1 MLLAS
6 CGGSASLQAPR
17 LVETN
22 AAQACQA
29 LAKDLRL
36 EGSAVN
42 AAAYLPAGFVPPG
55 SSTALTQPFC
65 RVQLTSRPS
74 ADSEITSEIWMPA
87 LGFWNERFLAIGGS
101 GSSGSIM
108 YPDMGSGLT
117 KGYATLSTD
126 NGHQGQ
132 DQIFAVGHPEKVI
145 DFGHRAQAVT
155 AVAGKAVT
163 QAFYGKTAKKAY
175 WLGCSQGGGEGMMQS
190 QRYPENFDGIV
201 AGAPVFD

>member
-1 MLLAS
+1 
-6 CGGSASLQAPR
+6 LQAPR
-17 LVETN
+17 LVEAS

-36 EGSAVN
+36 EGSAVD
-42 AAAYLPAGFVPPG
+42 AAAYLSAGFVPPG
-55 SSTALTQPFC
+55 SSTALRQPFC

-74 ADSEITSEIWMPA
+74 ADSDIKSEIWMPA
-87 LGFWNERFLAIGGS
+87 LGAWNGRFLAIGGS

-108 YPDMGSGLT
+108 YPDMSSGLT
-117 KGYATLSTD
+117 KGFATLSTD
-126 NGHQGQ
+126 NGHRGQ

-163 QAFYGKTAKKAY
+163 RRST
-175 WLGCSQGGGEGMMQS
+175 GEL
-190 QRYPENFDGIV
+190 QRRLTGSAARRA
-201 AGAPVFD
+201 AGRA